1 MLFIN
6 LPDEYLSL
14 IDLLTYRLG
23 ISDIDLSV
31 EFKES
36 EKMCVGVKSGKGYI
50 YCNRKNRFAR
60 LLGILVSH
68 LDEGDFE
75 INETPHFETLSC
87 MMDVSFGAPLTIGS
101 IYEYLETLA
110 LAGYNQVWFYAED
123 MYEIR
128 ERPYFGYMRGKY
140 SEAELRAIDDYAF
153 RLGIEMVA
161 CIQTLGH
168 LQSYLCWPEA
178 NGIRENASVLLPD
191 SDKTYEFIEKMILAS
206 RSAFRSRRIH
216 IGCDES
222 HGVGLGEYL
231 KTHPYTPQFD
241 VLISHVNR
249 VAEICK
255 KHGMRPMMWH
265 DMMIALSS
273 ESYSNYDEK
282 VCFSDKLRKAL
293 DPHLEIVFWHYGQ
306 VPGCEDY
313 MIDKFRAIGK
323 TPIVA
328 GASRIWQSPLPD
340 NYFSERVTRIAID
353 ICKRKAVPELS
364 ITVWA
369 YASRIYQLAYLDIL
383 RYGELAYND
392 NDDRLKL
399 HFERLVGLS
408 FDAVMRMSDLNDLY
422 LTDKSRAEASY
433 GGSARGSRYVNC
445 DILLNTLRADMLKTP
460 RSDYYRSAAEFLC
473 PYVKRERESRGRWLF
488 IYDFALAEFDM
499 MRVKCEIIE
508 RLSPAYESGDRETL
522 IDIRDRLAPEL
533 YSILE
538 RLADAHAYHR
548 DTYLKPF
555 GSEGNDTYY
564 GTRLSRVRTLIRR
577 LDHYL
582 NGVISSIE
590 ELDEPKL
597 EYNGGPIFP
606 IR

>member
-23 ISDIDLSV
+23 ISDIDLTV

-75 INETPHFETLSC
+75 INETPYFETLSC

-206 RSAFRSRRIH
+206 SSVFRSRRIH

-293 DPHLEIVFWHYGQ
+293 DPDLEIVFWHYGQ

-433 GGSARGSRYVNC
+433 WGSARGSRYVNC

-460 RSDYYRSAAEFLC
+460 RSDYYRSAAEFLR